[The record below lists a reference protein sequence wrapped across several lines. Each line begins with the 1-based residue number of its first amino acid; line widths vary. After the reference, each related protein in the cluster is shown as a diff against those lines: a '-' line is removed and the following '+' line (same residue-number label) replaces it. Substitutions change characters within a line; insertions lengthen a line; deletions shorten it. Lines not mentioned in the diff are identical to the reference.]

1 MPSYIQEQYDRGS
14 NRTVRQARSAG
25 SQGAGPRASS
35 TESAAGPE
43 TTASEAAAA
52 VEAEA
57 WESSGGEPGS
67 ETESSESEAAPE
79 GTKLLLSGEC
89 ENGDVPESIADAAQ
103 KRFPPRVYDQR
114 CSEHR
119 SGGIPCML

>member
-1 MPSYIQEQYDRGS
+1 MSSASSSKNGKRGPWYIPEQYDRD
-14 NRTVRQARSAG
+14 NTRTFRQARSAG
-25 SQGAGPRASS
+25 SQGAGPRVSS

-67 ETESSESEAAPE
+67 ETESSESEAAP
-79 GTKLLLSGEC
+79 GDMRLL
-89 ENGDVPESIADAAQ
+89 
-103 KRFPPRVYDQR
+103 R
-114 CSEHR
+114 
-119 SGGIPCML
+119 